1 MVNMEWKDFE
11 TEMLQDP
18 EIRKEYDALKPKYD
32 KIQREIVAIK
42 VPKHCLICGS
52 EYAGGHAWIGE
63 SMEEGLRVFF
73 HCGASMSVKVLSEDV
88 YQILFKNCCAKGS
101 SKHGG

>member
-32 KIQREIVAIK
+32 KIQRQIIR
-42 VPKHCLICGS
+42 
-52 EYAGGHAWIGE
+52 
-63 SMEEGLRVFF
+63 EGL
-73 HCGASMSVKVLSEDV
+73 
-88 YQILFKNCCAKGS
+88 AKLDHEQWIQGS
-101 SKHGG
+101 CKHGG